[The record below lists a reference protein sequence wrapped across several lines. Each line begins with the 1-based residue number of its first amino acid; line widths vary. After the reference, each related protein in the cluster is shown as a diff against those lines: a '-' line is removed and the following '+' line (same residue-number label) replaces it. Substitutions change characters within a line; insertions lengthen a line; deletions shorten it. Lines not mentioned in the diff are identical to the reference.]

1 MGDRT
6 VSEKVGRSQIP
17 YRHHM
22 VRKTIYNPYIN
33 IRLHLW
39 WGRTYLNKIYKRVV
53 LLVICNLKCVNRI
66 D

>member
-1 MGDRT
+1 MTGYVVIYGVVMGDRT

-33 IRLHLW
+33 IRLHL
-39 WGRTYLNKIYKRVV
+39 
-53 LLVICNLKCVNRI
+53 
-66 D
+66 